1 MVEGEREMYIGLD
14 QGTTSTR
21 AILFDK
27 DFGIIHE
34 ARREFKQIYPKEGW
48 VEHNPDDIWQT
59 VVEVLEECKRVA
71 DSKGEKI
78 EVIGITN
85 QRETVVAW
93 DAESKRTLY
102 NAIVWQC
109 RRTAERSSYLRKEYG
124 TEIKRRTGL
133 VVDPYFSAT
142 KMEWLIEN
150 VPDVKE
156 AYNKGTLRFGTIDT
170 FLAWKLTGKHVT
182 DYSNASRT
190 MLFNIKTLD
199 WDDELLS
206 LFNIRREFL
215 PQVVDTAQ
223 LIGYTEDGIPVAS
236 LVGDQQAALFG
247 QTAFQKGD
255 IKCTLGTGS
264 FILMNTGSDLITSEH
279 NLLTTIGWKIK
290 DELTYALEGSV
301 FITGTLVNYLIRNL
315 GFAKD
320 SSELTELALQ
330 VGNNGGIYFVPALT
344 GIGAPYWDPYA
355 RGLIIGLTPGTDKRH
370 IIYAAFEGIAF
381 SVGQLVMLM
390 EKESSIKVN
399 TLKVDG
405 GVSKNNLIMQILSD
419 VVGSVVERPVNR
431 ETTALGAATL
441 AAMALGIVDKKKLQE
456 IRKIDR
462 IFTPKQSR
470 EEEFGKWKQAVN
482 RALSWES

>member
-1 MVEGEREMYIGLD
+1 MYVGLD

-21 AILFDK
+21 AILFDEN
-27 DFGIIHE
+27 FSVIHE
-34 ARREFKQIYPKEGW
+34 ARREFRQIYPKEGW
-48 VEHNPDDIWQT
+48 VEHNPEDIWQT

-71 DSKGEKI
+71 ESKGKKI

-93 DAESKRTLY
+93 DSETKEVLH

-124 TEIKRRTGL
+124 REIREKTGL

-142 KMEWLIEN
+142 KMEWLIQN
-150 VPDVKE
+150 VPEVQE
-156 AYNKGTLRFGTIDT
+156 AYKKGTLRFGTIDT
-170 FLAWKLTGKHVT
+170 FLAWKLTGEHVT

-190 MLFNIKTLD
+190 MLFNIKKLD
-199 WDDELLS
+199 WDDELLE
-206 LFNIRREFL
+206 LFGVRRESL
-215 PQVVDTAQ
+215 PKVVDTSQ
-223 LIGYTEDGIPVAS
+223 LIGYTNEGIPVAS

-247 QTAFQKGD
+247 QNAFKKGD
-255 IKCTLGTGS
+255 VKCTLGTGS
-264 FILMNTGSDLITSEH
+264 FILMNTGNEIISSEH
-279 NLLTTIGWKIK
+279 NLLSTIGWKIK
-290 DELTYALEGSV
+290 DEIVYALEGSV

-315 GFAKD
+315 GFGKD
-320 SSELTELALQ
+320 SAELTELALQ
-330 VGNNGGIYFVPALT
+330 VGDNGGIYFVPALT
-344 GIGAPYWDPYA
+344 GLGAPHWDPYA

-390 EKESSIKVN
+390 EKESAIKIN

-419 VVGSVVERPVNR
+419 VVKAVVERPVNR
-431 ETTALGAATL
+431 ETTALGAASL
-441 AAMALGIVDKKKLQE
+441 AAMALGLVSKEKLEE

-470 EEEFGKWKQAVN
+470 EEEFSKWKAAVN

>member
-1 MVEGEREMYIGLD
+1 MYIGLD

-21 AILFDK
+21 AILFDD
-27 DFGIIHE
+27 DFSLIHE
-34 ARREFKQIYPKEGW
+34 ARREFRQIYPKEGW
-48 VEHNPDDIWQT
+48 VEHNPEDIWQT

-71 DSKGEKI
+71 QSKGGKI

-93 DAESKRTLY
+93 DVETKEVLH

-124 TEIKRRTGL
+124 RAIKEKTGL

-142 KMEWLIEN
+142 KMEWLIQN
-150 VPDVKE
+150 VPSIQE
-156 AYNKGTLRFGTIDT
+156 ASKKGTLRFGTIDA
-170 FLAWKLTGKHVT
+170 FLAWKLTGEHVT

-190 MLFNIKTLD
+190 MLFNIHKLD
-199 WDDELLS
+199 WDDELLN
-206 LFNIRREFL
+206 LFGVRREFL
-215 PQVVDTAQ
+215 PKVVDTAQ
-223 LIGYTEDGIPVAS
+223 LVGYTKEGIPVAS

-247 QTAFQKGD
+247 QNAFKKGD
-255 IKCTLGTGS
+255 VKCTLGTGS
-264 FILMNTGSDLITSEH
+264 FILMNTGSEIISSEH
-279 NLLTTIGWKIK
+279 NLLSTIGWKIK
-290 DELTYALEGSV
+290 DEIVYALEGSV
-301 FITGTLVNYLIRNL
+301 FITGTLVNYLIKNL
-315 GFAKD
+315 GFGRD
-320 SSELTELALQ
+320 SAELTDLALQ
-330 VGNNGGIYFVPALT
+330 VGENGGIYFVPALT
-344 GIGAPYWDPYA
+344 GLGAPHWDPYA

-390 EKESSIKVN
+390 EKESAIKIN

-419 VVGSVVERPVNR
+419 VVNAVVERPVNR
-431 ETTALGAATL
+431 ETTALGAASL
-441 AAMALGIVDKKKLQE
+441 AAIALGLVSKEKLQE

-470 EEEFGKWKQAVN
+470 EEEFTKWKQAVN
-482 RALSWES
+482 RALNWES